1 MLDIF
6 CGSGTSL
13 CVANELGMQAIG
25 LEISS
30 FNTMLS
36 NAKIKD
42 YDLQILELEL
52 QRLSKL
58 LESNATTKHIKN
70 FENALNEALS
80 TFNAKHFPRDFK
92 RKVALKEIDEKAYG
106 KQKEKE
112 FLVRYKNILQEFH
125 IDTRLNTQKGFQ
137 KGFLEKWYMPSIK
150 EEIMLIKNEIKKAP
164 KHLQDILQII
174 LSRTARSCR
183 ATTHSDLATLQEPIT
198 QSYYCKKHGR
208 ICKPLFSI
216 EKWFNSYAKDTL
228 KRLSEFATLK
238 TDTKQICLNADSKNA
253 DIVALLQE
261 QDSEFAKIVES
272 KISESYISFFNF
284 CLSCYIKVLLDCHTK
299 E

>member
-1 MLDIF
+1 M
-6 CGSGTSL
+6 
-13 CVANELGMQAIG
+13 
-25 LEISS
+25 
-30 FNTMLS
+30 
-36 NAKIKD
+36 
-42 YDLQILELEL
+42 
-52 QRLSKL
+52 RL
-58 LESNATTKHIKN
+58 
-70 FENALNEALS
+70 
-80 TFNAKHFPRDFK
+80 
-92 RKVALKEIDEKAYG
+92 
-106 KQKEKE
+106 
-112 FLVRYKNILQEFH
+112 
-125 IDTRLNTQKGFQ
+125 
-137 KGFLEKWYMPSIK
+137 
-150 EEIMLIKNEIKKAP
+150 
-164 KHLQDILQII
+164 
-174 LSRTARSCR
+174 
-183 ATTHSDLATLQEPIT
+183 
-198 QSYYCKKHGR
+198 KKHQGR